1 LKIELARFAKSP
13 KSRIIRSLLG
23 SSISRITLGASFN
36 DQTYKSARQG
46 ISQTSLAAR
55 HLKGARAAFF
65 ESRSIHLKAM
75 RKLLSLTLVLLLL
88 ASACVQKQAGNT
100 IRIGVFMSLTGS
112 TANFGISSVNGIK
125 MAADEINAQ
134 GGINGK
140 QIELLVQDDRS
151 DASEAATIVTKFVTQ
166 DQVQAIL
173 GEVASS
179 RSIAAAPIAQKA
191 KIPMLSPSSTNP
203 EVTRKG
209 DFIFRTCFID
219 PVQGKA
225 IGEFAAKNLNAKR
238 AGILIDRKND
248 YSVGLAQ
255 FIRETFTKNGGQI
268 VVEQSYQEGDTDF
281 NGQLTS
287 IKAGSPDVVFVPGY
301 YADVGLIAQQA
312 KKLGINAPL
321 VGGDGWDSQQL
332 YQIGGQ
338 ALVGSYF
345 SNHYSVD
352 DPDPAVQKFVNNYK
366 KLYNQ
371 VPDAL
376 AATAYDAALIMFDAI
391 KRANS
396 TDGTAIRD
404 ALAKTTNFPGVTGN
418 VTINAERN
426 ADKPIVMI
434 KIEQGGKYAFAARV
448 TLDGTSG
455 GSTPTASPASS
466 ASPAA
471 SASPATGASPAASN
485 SPAANASPAT
495 SASPMASPA
504 ASPK

>member
-1 LKIELARFAKSP
+1 MRKFL
-13 KSRIIRSLLG
+13 
-23 SSISRITLGASFN
+23 
-36 DQTYKSARQG
+36 
-46 ISQTSLAAR
+46 SLA
-55 HLKGARAAFF
+55 LV
-65 ESRSIHLKAM
+65 
-75 RKLLSLTLVLLLL
+75 LSLFA

-100 IRIGVFMSLTGS
+100 VRIGVFMSLTGS

-125 MAADEINAQ
+125 MAADEANAQ

-151 DASEAATIVTKFVTQ
+151 DAAEAATIVTKFVTQ
-166 DQVQAIL
+166 DQVHAIL

-179 RSIAAAPIAQKA
+179 RSIAAAPIAQNA

-209 DFIFRTCFID
+209 DFIFRTCFTD
-219 PVQGKA
+219 PIQGAA
-225 IGEFAAKNLNAKR
+225 IGEFAAKNLNARR

-255 FIRETFTKNGGQI
+255 FIRDSFQKNGGQI

-287 IKAGSPDVVFVPGY
+287 IKSANPDVVFVPGY
-301 YADVGLIAQQA
+301 YGEVGLIAQQA
-312 KKLGINAPL
+312 KKLGLNVPL

-338 ALVGSYF
+338 AIVGSYF

-352 DPDPAVQKFVNNYK
+352 DPDPAVQKFVNDYK
-366 KLYNQ
+366 TRYGS

-376 AATAYDAALIMFDAI
+376 AATAYDAARIMFDAI
-391 KRANS
+391 KRAGS
-396 TDGTAIRD
+396 TDGAAIRD
-404 ALAKTTNFPGVTGN
+404 ALAKTSNFQGVTGI

-426 ADKPIVMI
+426 AVKPIVMI
-434 KIEQGGKYAFAARV
+434 RIEQGGKYGVAARV
-448 TLDGTSG
+448 TPEGATSG
-455 GSTPTASPASS
+455 APAGSPSPATS
-466 ASPAA
+466 ASPAG
-471 SASPATGASPAASN
+471 SASPATGASPGTSPTTGG
-485 SPAANASPAT
+485 SPATTASPGASPAGG
-495 SASPMASPA
+495 SSPSASPA
-504 ASPK
+504 ASPR